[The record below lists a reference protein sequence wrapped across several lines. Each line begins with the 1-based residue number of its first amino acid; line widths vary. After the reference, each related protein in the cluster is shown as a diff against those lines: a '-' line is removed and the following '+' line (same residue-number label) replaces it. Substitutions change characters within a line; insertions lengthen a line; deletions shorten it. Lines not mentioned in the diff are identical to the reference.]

1 MRGVFIS
8 LALVLVAVSSVHAV
22 ISWNEFQRS
31 LTVNGYAEAPYNYYE
46 VIMRDAC
53 SRGGICTKL
62 EMAMFLAQ
70 IYHESGGLVH
80 RKELNPWPDYGYY
93 YGRGFIQLVRLLK
106 LSRCLGTAIR
116 VGCFFFL
123 KTWDYNY
130 RAASRALYGD
140 DRLLHN
146 PDLVLADDVSWL
158 VSFWYWNANVHNA
171 PGVQQGQF
179 GAATN
184 AVNGALECRGA
195 YQHTAKK
202 RFEMYKRIFQV
213 FGLSG
218 SPNESGCYP
227 VSGGGGNNGGGN
239 NGGQYTIKPG
249 DTFWLISQQFGTTV
263 DAIMA
268 ANPGVSATSLWV
280 GQVINLP

>member
-1 MRGVFIS
+1 MDIRRHHTTIMRSSWEMPAHVEVSAPSLRWPCSLLKSITNQAVWFIEKSSIHGQIMVITTAEVSFNWLVGFWMRIGFQVVCWSLFSIIS
-8 LALVLVAVSSVHAV
+8 LS
-22 ISWNEFQRS
+22 F
-31 LTVNGYAEAPYNYYE
+31 
-46 VIMRDAC
+46 
-53 SRGGICTKL
+53 
-62 EMAMFLAQ
+62 
-70 IYHESGGLVH
+70 
-80 RKELNPWPDYGYY
+80 
-93 YGRGFIQLVRLLK
+93 
-106 LSRCLGTAIR
+106 
-116 VGCFFFL
+116 

-158 VSFWYWNANVHNA
+158 VSFWYWIANVHNA

-202 RFEMYKRIFQV
+202 RFEMYSRIFQV
-213 FGLSG
+213 FGLPG

-227 VSGGGGNNGGGN
+227 VSGGNNNNNGGGQTGST
-239 NGGQYTIKPG
+239 GGTYTIKPG

-263 DAIMA
+263 DAIMVV
-268 ANPGVSATSLWV
+268 NPGVSATSLWV
-280 GQVINLP
+280 GQVINLPK

>member
-1 MRGVFIS
+1 MRGVFVS
-8 LALVLVAVSSVHAV
+8 LALVLVAVSSAQAV
-22 ISWNEFQRS
+22 ITWNEFQRS
-31 LTVNGYAEAPYNYYE
+31 LTVNGYSEAPYNYYE

-93 YGRGFIQLVRLLK
+93 YGRGFIQL
-106 LSRCLGTAIR
+106 
-116 VGCFFFL
+116 
-123 KTWDYNY
+123 TWDYNY

-158 VSFWYWNANVHNA
+158 VSFWYWSANVHNA

-184 AVNGALECRGA
+184 AINGALECRGA
-195 YQHTAKK
+195 YQATAKK
-202 RFEMYKRIFQV
+202 RFEMYKRIFQA

-218 SPNESGCYP
+218 TPNENGCYA
-227 VSGGGGNNGGGN
+227 VSGGGNTGGN
-239 NGGQYTIKPG
+239 TGNVGGQYTIQSG
-249 DTFWLISQQFGTTV
+249 DTLWLISQQVGTSV
-263 DAIMA
+263 DALIA
-268 ANPGVSATSLWV
+268 ANPGINPTGLWV